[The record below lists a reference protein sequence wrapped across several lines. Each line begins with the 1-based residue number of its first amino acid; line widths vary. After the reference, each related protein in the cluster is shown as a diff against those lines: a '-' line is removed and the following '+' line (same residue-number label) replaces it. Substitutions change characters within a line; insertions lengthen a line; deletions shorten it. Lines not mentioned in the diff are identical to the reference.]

1 MRGLLAGIALALAT
15 PAGAQTLGKPAPG
28 IVRVRLN
35 TAMGPI
41 ILALDARHAPRST
54 ANFLAYVDDGRLDGT
69 YFYRSA
75 RAANSPK
82 TGFIQG
88 GIAQDVRRSLPPVPL
103 ETTAKT
109 GIRHLDATVSM
120 ARRDPPDSATGN
132 FSLTVGPA
140 PGLDAKGKFL
150 GYAAFGRVVGG
161 MATVR
166 KILALPSGYGTGA
179 MRGQMIL
186 KPVAIISAR
195 RIDGVPKPTGRVKPW
210 LINIPKR

>member
-1 MRGLLAGIALALAT
+1 MRRWLVLLALAFAT
-15 PAGAQTLGKPAPG
+15 PAAAQG
-28 IVRVRLN
+28 IVRVRLH
-35 TAMGPI
+35 TTMGDI
-41 ILALDARHAPRST
+41 VIALDARHAPKST

-69 YFYRSA
+69 YFYRAA

-88 GIAQDVRRSLPPVPL
+88 GIGQDVRRSLPPVPL

-109 GIRHLDATVSM
+109 GIRHLDATISL

-140 PGLDAKGKFL
+140 PGLDAGGKFP

-161 MATVR
+161 MDVVR
-166 KILALPSGYGTGA
+166 RILALPSGYGTGA
-179 MRGQMIL
+179 MRGQMIF
-186 KPVAIISAR
+186 KPVPILTAR
-195 RIDGVPKPTGRVKPW
+195 RIDGTPKPTGRVKPW
-210 LINIPKR
+210 LINVPR

>member
-1 MRGLLAGIALALAT
+1 MTRRLALVALLAAA
-15 PAGAQTLGKPAPG
+15 PAVAQPGARPG
-28 IVRVRLN
+28 VVRVQLH
-35 TAMGPI
+35 TAMGDI
-41 ILALDARHAPRST
+41 VVALDAKHAPKST

-69 YFYRSA
+69 YFYRTA

-109 GIRHLDATVSM
+109 GIRHLDATISL

-150 GYAAFGRVVGG
+150 GYAAFGRVAGG
-161 MATVR
+161 MDVVR
-166 KILALPSGYGTGA
+166 RILALPSGYGTGA

-186 KPVAIISAR
+186 KPVPILYAKR
-195 RIDGVPKPTGRVKPW
+195 LDGTPKPTGRVKPW
-210 LINIPKR
+210 LINLPR